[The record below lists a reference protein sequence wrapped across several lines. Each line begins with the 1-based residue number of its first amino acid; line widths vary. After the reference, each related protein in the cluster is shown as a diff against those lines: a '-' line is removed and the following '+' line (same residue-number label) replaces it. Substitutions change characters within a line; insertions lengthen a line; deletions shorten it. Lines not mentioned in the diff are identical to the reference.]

1 MLGRLIRLVVLLTG
15 TEYLNATNQSVLAC
29 KESTKF
35 KVVLTNVL
43 SGIWDAIISKQES
56 VHCLQGTPYQC
67 DNPNLNSEEPL

>member
-56 VHCLQGTPYQC
+56 VNCLQGTPYQC
-67 DNPNLNSEEPL
+67 DNPNLNTEEPL